1 MIYITYI
8 HREKERERKR
18 KRDRD
23 RDRQRKRKRKRER
36 GGGGGGGGGGRGR
49 EKERERFPSVVI
61 FSSLMMSFLQK
72 MQNRY
77 TSVAFTCFCLSSFE
91 RL

>member
-23 RDRQRKRKRKRER
+23 RDRQRKRKSKRER
-36 GGGGGGGGGGRGR
+36 EEGGGGRGR

>member
-23 RDRQRKRKRKRER
+23 RDRERKRERERERER
-36 GGGGGGGGGGRGR
+36 GGGGR
-49 EKERERFPSVVI
+49 ERQRERERERFPSVVI

>member
-1 MIYITYI
+1 MTYI
-8 HREKERERKR
+8 HRKREKEREREIEIEIE
-18 KRDRD
+18 
-23 RDRQRKRKRKRER
+23 RKRKRE
-36 GGGGGGGGGGRGR
+36 GGGRER
-49 EKERERFPSVVI
+49 QRERERLPSVVI

>member
-23 RDRQRKRKRKRER
+23 RDRERKRKRKRER
-36 GGGGGGGGGGRGR
+36 ERRGRGAGR
-49 EKERERFPSVVI
+49 ERQRERERERFPSVVI